1 MSQTTS
7 QTSQTNRTTTRRTAT
22 RRTAARRSRR
32 GARPLWLAAA
42 LLAVALPMVGAV
54 ASCKQ
59 GEGQRCQVQSDCED
73 GLQCNVGEGVC
84 RTVITGDVDALPPP
98 DAATDAAIDA
108 PDAM

>member
-7 QTSQTNRTTTRRTAT
+7 RATRRTTRQTAT
-22 RRTAARRSRR
+22 RRGRR

-98 DAATDAAIDA
+98 DAPPADAAIDA
-108 PDAM
+108 PDAI